1 MCLQEVHLVPL
12 ALPPDPE
19 CLGLIADAVAK
30 HNTALDVLDAPRGQG
45 LRITPWLASS
55 LAPTAAAVAIQV
67 TLKGICSS
75 ALKDMRSNGPSQV
88 CTCAAMH
95 ACNVK
100 HANLDALACVSR
112 AGSFKTVL
120 SCYLLQ

>member
-30 HNTALDVLDAPRGQG
+30 HNTALDVLDAPWGQG
-45 LRITPWLASS
+45 LHITPWLASS

-67 TLKGICSS
+67 TLKGMC
-75 ALKDMRSNGPSQV
+75 SNGPSQV
-88 CTCAAMH
+88 CSCAAMH

-100 HANLDALACVSR
+100 HANLTHSPVLAEQAASKQ
-112 AGSFKTVL
+112 F
-120 SCYLLQ
+120 